1 MSALSDG
8 ILKIEKAKKDIE
20 EVDSRIHERISRV
33 IENEKDVENKQ
44 SQNLLRQQQAAES
57 AARTRKLEEEA
68 DMLAQN
74 FVDHTTGAKRVRELE
89 DRELDREDRLKE
101 KLDDA
106 DIEMTKQE
114 MMLRIK
120 QLEAQLSG
128 ASNKK
133 GE

>member
-1 MSALSDG
+1 
-8 ILKIEKAKKDIE
+8 
-20 EVDSRIHERISRV
+20 
-33 IENEKDVENKQ
+33 
-44 SQNLLRQQQAAES
+44 
-57 AARTRKLEEEA
+57 
-68 DMLAQN
+68 MLAQN

-114 MMLRIK
+114 MTLKIK
-120 QLEAQLSG
+120 QLEAQLN